1 MLKLNQEGTRV
12 SNLQP
17 TENGEEQMNQQTMF
31 LVHLKEHGI
40 TYAVVVLVAQQLGL
54 LDQLLG
60 LAGGMC

>member
-1 MLKLNQEGTRV
+1 ME
-12 SNLQP
+12 P
-17 TENGEEQMNQQTMF
+17 APGEEKMNQQTMF

-54 LDQLLG
+54 LEQVLS